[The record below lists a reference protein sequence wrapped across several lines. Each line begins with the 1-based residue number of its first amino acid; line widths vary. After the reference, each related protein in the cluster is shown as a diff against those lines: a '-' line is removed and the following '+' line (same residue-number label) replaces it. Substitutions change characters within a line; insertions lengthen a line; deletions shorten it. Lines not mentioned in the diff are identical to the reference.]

1 MGQDTKGVRG
11 EKGLKRGA
19 DGNNEEEVQE
29 LFSAMV

>member
-19 DGNNEEEVQE
+19 AGNNEEEGSRAV
-29 LFSAMV
+29 SAMV